1 MIKIKT
7 ALISVT
13 DKTGIVEFAQ
23 FLAEN
28 GVKLIST
35 GGTRQKISDA
45 GIPVVDISEVTGF
58 PEIMDGRVKTL
69 HPKVHGGL
77 LAVRD
82 NPEHVQ
88 AMQLHEIKEIDMVIV
103 NLYEFEKTV
112 ASGAEF
118 DEIIENID
126 IGGPSMIRSAAKN
139 HKFVAVVTD
148 PVDYEWLTK
157 ELKNADMHVSQDH
170 LKLLAQKAF
179 SRTAAYDSAISNWI
193 QGRKFPDQINIT
205 GKIRQDLRYGE
216 NPHQEAAFYVTD
228 VKAPGI
234 ANAEQLQG
242 KELSYNN
249 INDTDAAFLLVS
261 EFAEPAAVIVKHAN
275 PCGVAIGKDLHE
287 AYTKALAADPVSA
300 FGGIIALNRE
310 IDSATAEE
318 IAKLFAEV
326 IIAPAISAKAK
337 EILGAKKNLRVLITN
352 QQAEISKQF
361 SVKSVSGG
369 LLLQDIDNANIS
381 EKDVKVVS
389 KRAPTAEEM
398 KDLLFAFKVVKHVKS
413 NAIVT
418 AKNLTS
424 SGIGA
429 GQMNRVGSV
438 GIACSGDVKGHVLAS
453 DAFFPFADGVE
464 AAVKAGIT
472 AIIHPGGSVRDPEV
486 FAAADA
492 AGIAMVVT
500 GVRVFKH

>member
-1 MIKIKT
+1 MIKVKT

-13 DKTGIVEFAQ
+13 DKAGIVEFAQ

-35 GGTRQKISDA
+35 GGTRQKIADA
-45 GIPVVDISEVTGF
+45 GVPVVDISEVTGF

-88 AMQLHEIKEIDMVIV
+88 AMQLHEIGEIDMVIV

-148 PVDYEWLTK
+148 PADYDWLKK
-157 ELKNADMHVSQDH
+157 ELQNADMHIAQDH

-179 SRTAAYDSAISNWI
+179 SRTAAYDAAISNWI
-193 QGRKFPDQINIT
+193 QGRKFPNQINIT
-205 GKIRQDLRYGE
+205 GVIRQDLRYGE
-216 NPHQEAAFYVTD
+216 NPHQEAAFYSYGTG
-228 VKAPGI
+228 GI
-234 ANAEQLQG
+234 AAAEQLQG

-249 INDTDAAFLLVS
+249 INDTDAAWLLVN
-261 EFAEPAAVIVKHAN
+261 EFSEPAVAIIKHAN
-275 PCGVAIGKDLHE
+275 PCGVAIGKDLHQ

-310 IDSATAEE
+310 IDAATAEE

-326 IIAPAISAKAK
+326 IIAPAISHKAK
-337 EILGAKKNLRVLITN
+337 EILAAKKNLRVLITN
-352 QQAEISKQF
+352 QQSEIKNQQSI
-361 SVKSVSGG
+361 KSVSGG
-369 LLLQDIDNANIS
+369 LLIQDLDSANIT
-381 EKDVKVVS
+381 EKDIKVVS
-389 KRAPTAEEM
+389 KRAPTEAEL

-418 AKNLTS
+418 VKNLAST
-424 SGIGA
+424 GIGA

-438 GIACSGDVKGHVLAS
+438 GIACAGDVKGHVLAS

-464 AAVKAGIT
+464 AAAKAGIT

-492 AGIAMVVT
+492 ANIAMVVT

>member
-13 DKTGIVEFAQ
+13 DKTGIVEFAA
-23 FLAEN
+23 FLAEH
-28 GVKLIST
+28 GVKLVST
-35 GGTRQKISDA
+35 GGTAKKLQDE
-45 GIPVVDISEVTGF
+45 GIPVTDISEVTGF

-82 NPEHVQ
+82 NKEHIQ
-88 AMQLHEIKEIDMVIV
+88 AMQLHEINEIDMVIV

-112 ASGAEF
+112 AGGAGF
-118 DEIIENID
+118 DEVIENID

-148 PVDYEWLTK
+148 PADYDDLKK
-157 ELKNADMHVSQDH
+157 ELKESGMHLEQDR
-170 LKLLAQKAF
+170 LKNLAVKAF
-179 SRTAAYDSAISNWI
+179 ARTAAYDGAIANWI
-193 QGRKFPDQINIT
+193 SGRKFPNNISIN

-228 VKAPGI
+228 PDVPGV
-234 ANAEQLQG
+234 ATAEQLQG

-261 EFAEPAAVIVKHAN
+261 EFAESAAAIIKHAN
-275 PCGVAIGKDLHE
+275 PCGVAIGANLAE
-287 AYTKALAADPVSA
+287 AYRKALAADPVSA

-310 IDSATAEE
+310 IDAETAGE
-318 IAKLFAEV
+318 ISKLFAEV
-326 IIAPAISAKAK
+326 IIAPQISGAAK
-337 EILGAKKNLRVLITN
+337 EIFAKKKNLRVLITHATTEPRN
-352 QQAEISKQF
+352 HVSY
-361 SVKSVSGG
+361 KSVSGG
-369 LLLQDIDNANIS
+369 LLVQDLDNANIS
-381 EKDVKVVS
+381 EADLKLVS
-389 KRAPTAEEM
+389 KREPTAEEL

-418 AKNLTS
+418 AKNQTS
-424 SGIGA
+424 TGIGA

-438 GIACSGDVKGHVLAS
+438 ALATANDVKGHALAS

-464 AAVKAGIT
+464 TAAKAGIT
-472 AIIHPGGSVRDPEV
+472 AIIHPGGSVRDGEV

-492 AGIAMVVT
+492 NDIAMVVT
-500 GVRVFKH
+500 GTRVFRH